1 MQCLYPK
8 LQSRGIVMMKTRY
21 QHTDR
26 SSGWHTPLE
35 DSKWLTLHDDLL
47 SNLERMPG
55 GRRLVWN
62 VVARKASDF
71 DFDED
76 RWRGYV
82 ERREGEFTV

>member
-21 QHTDR
+21 QQADG
-26 SSGWHTPLE
+26 SSGWYAPLE
-35 DSKWLTLHDDLL
+35 DSKWLALHDDLL

-62 VVARKASDF
+62 AVTRKASDF